1 MLRILV
7 IFLVFTLAAGPL
19 PAQTPAGQYSF
30 QKVQMIERVGEKTHS
45 LDVRVVFGPDGLEVL
60 SRKDGSVIR
69 AFTYADIRRA
79 EYSYS
84 KVPRWKTG
92 LGLGIAGV
100 ALPPLW
106 LIALPLGF
114 SKHRRHWFTVVTDSD
129 FAVLKLSKSERKLF
143 IPAFETRSGIAVKAV
158 GEDK

>member
-7 IFLVFTLAAGPL
+7 ILFVFALAAGPL
-19 PAQTPAGQYSF
+19 PAQTPTNQYSF
-30 QKVQMIERVGEKTHS
+30 QKVQMIERVGEKTHTR
-45 LDVRVVFGPDGLEVL
+45 DVRVVFGADGFEVL
-60 SRKDGSVIR
+60 SQKDGSVIR
-69 AFTYADIRRA
+69 VFRYADIRRA

-100 ALPPLW
+100 AVPPLW

-143 IPAFETRSGIAVKAV
+143 IPAFETRSGIAVTAV
-158 GEDK
+158 GESK

>member
-7 IFLVFTLAAGPL
+7 IALIFSVTAGPL
-19 PAQTPAGQYSF
+19 LAVTPPRQYSF
-30 QKVQMIERVGEKTHS
+30 QKVQMIERVGDKTTTR
-45 LDVRVVFGPDGLEVL
+45 DVQVIFGEESMQVV
-60 SRKDGSVIR
+60 SRKDRSVIR
-69 AFTYADIRRA
+69 TLKYADIRRA

-114 SKHRRHWFTVVTDSD
+114 SKHRRHWFTVVTDGD

-143 IPAFETRSGIAVKAV
+143 IPAFETRSGIAVTAV

>member
-7 IFLVFTLAAGPL
+7 IFLLFTLAVGPL
-19 PAQTPAGQYSF
+19 PAQTPSSQYSF
-30 QKVQMIERVGEKTHS
+30 QKVQMIERVAEKTHTRE
-45 LDVRVVFGPDGLEVL
+45 VRVVFGEDGLEVL

-69 AFTYADIRRA
+69 VFRYADIRRA
-79 EYSYS
+79 EYSFS
-84 KVPRWKTG
+84 KAPRWKTG
-92 LGLGIAGV
+92 LGLGLAGV

-143 IPAFETRSGIAVKAV
+143 IPAFETRSGIAVTAV

>member
-7 IFLVFTLAAGPL
+7 IFLVSTLAAGPL
-19 PAQTPAGQYSF
+19 PAQPPASQYSF
-30 QKVQMIERVGEKTHS
+30 QKVQMIERVGDRTDTR
-45 LDVRVVFGPDGLEVL
+45 DVRVIFGEDSLQVV
-60 SRKDGSVIR
+60 SRKNGSVIR
-69 AFTYADIRRA
+69 TFKYADIRRA

-84 KVPRWKTG
+84 KAPRWKTG

-143 IPAFETRSGIAVKAV
+143 IPAFETRSGIAVTAV
-158 GEDK
+158 GESK

>member
-7 IFLVFTLAAGPL
+7 IFIAFTLAAGPL
-19 PAQTPAGQYSF
+19 LAQTPASQYSF
-30 QKVQMIERVGEKTHS
+30 QKVQLIERIGEKTHS
-45 LDVRVVFGPDGLEVL
+45 RDVRVVFEESGLQVV

-69 AFTYADIRRA
+69 ALTYADIRRA
-79 EYSYS
+79 EYSSS

-100 ALPPLW
+100 ALPPMW

-129 FAVLKLSKSERKLF
+129 FAVLKLSKSERKPF
-143 IPAFETRSGIAVKAV
+143 IPAFETLSGIAVMAV

>member
-1 MLRILV
+1 MLRTAVLIAMV
-7 IFLVFTLAAGPL
+7 IVASAPL
-19 PAQTPAGQYSF
+19 RALPPASQYSF
-30 QKVQMIERVGEKTHS
+30 HKVQMIERVGDRTETR
-45 LDVRVVFGPDGLEVL
+45 DVRVNFGDDALQVV
-60 SRKDGSVIR
+60 SRKDGLLIR
-69 AFTYADIRRA
+69 TIRYADIRRA

-100 ALPPLW
+100 ILPPLW

-143 IPAFETRSGIAVKAV
+143 IPAFETRSRVEVIAV

>member
-7 IFLVFTLAAGPL
+7 ILFVFALAAGPL
-19 PAQTPAGQYSF
+19 PAQTPATQYSF
-30 QKVQMIERVGEKTHS
+30 QKVQMIERVGEKTHTR
-45 LDVRVVFGPDGLEVL
+45 DVRVVFGADGLEVL
-60 SRKDGSVIR
+60 SRKDGSAIR
-69 AFTYADIRRA
+69 VFRYADIRRA

-100 ALPPLW
+100 AVPPLW

-143 IPAFETRSGIAVKAV
+143 IPAFETRSGIAVTAV
-158 GEDK
+158 GESK

>member
-1 MLRILV
+1 MRRIVV

-19 PAQTPAGQYSF
+19 PAQTPASQYSF
-30 QKVQMIERVGEKTHS
+30 QKVQMIERVGEKTHT
-45 LDVRVVFGPDGLEVL
+45 LDVRVVFGADGLEVM

-69 AFTYADIRRA
+69 SLRYADIRRA
-79 EYSYS
+79 EYSFS

-92 LGLGIAGV
+92 LGLGVAGV

-143 IPAFETRSGIAVKAV
+143 IPAFETRSGIAVTAA